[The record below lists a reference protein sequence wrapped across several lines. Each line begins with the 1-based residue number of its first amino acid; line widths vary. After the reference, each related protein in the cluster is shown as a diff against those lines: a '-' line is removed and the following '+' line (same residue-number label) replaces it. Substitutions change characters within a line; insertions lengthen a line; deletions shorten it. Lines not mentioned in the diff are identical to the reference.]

1 MTDKKNIYQR
11 LHNVMKEVKGVNKGA
26 TVDMPKFNTKYKYV
40 THDAVSKALHDPLVN
55 NGIVL
60 MTSVTDIQ
68 QDGNRTSITLVMSF
82 VNIDHPEDRVSVSF
96 PGYGIDGQDKGVGK
110 AISYAFKYGLLKTF
124 CLETGDD
131 VEKDNI
137 DYVSPEEQKRIESAK
152 NQESLAQF
160 LMKYDD
166 ATSRDMEKYVKQ
178 VHEKYEIPY
187 QEIISK
193 YNENP
198 DNFMEKFLKWKEPF
212 VSK

>member
-11 LHNVMKEVKGVNKGA
+11 LHSVMQEVKGVNKGSQKVNNQYRF
-26 TVDMPKFNTKYKYV
+26 TS
-40 THDAVSKALHDPLVN
+40 HDAVAKALHDPLVN

-60 MTSVTDIQ
+60 MTSVTDIK

-82 VNIDHPEDRVSVSF
+82 VNIDQPEDRVSVSF
-96 PGYGIDGQDKGVGK
+96 PGYGIDPQDKGVGK

-137 DYVSPEEQKRIESAK
+137 DYVSPEELKKKDKVKDEEILESFMAK
-152 NQESLAQF
+152 F
-160 LMKYDD
+160 DD
-166 ATSRDMEKYVKQ
+166 ATSGDMQEYIKL
-178 VHEKYEIPY
+178 VHENHGIPY
-187 QEIISK
+187 QEIVSR

-198 DNFMEKFLKWKEPF
+198 DSFEEKFNKWKEQSI
-212 VSK
+212 SK